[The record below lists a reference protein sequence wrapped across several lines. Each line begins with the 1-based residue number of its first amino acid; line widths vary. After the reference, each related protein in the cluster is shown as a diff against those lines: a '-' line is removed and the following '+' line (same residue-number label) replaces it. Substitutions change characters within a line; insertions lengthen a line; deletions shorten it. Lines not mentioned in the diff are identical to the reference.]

1 VGTEEDKKLP
11 KPPKT
16 LSREAR
22 KWWRR
27 IVAEWE
33 VEAEGLL
40 LLQAA
45 LEQWDAY
52 VGARDILAEDGPV
65 VTNPDSGVQR
75 VHPAAHVARDS
86 LREFRQLWRQLG
98 LVSDFETQHE
108 AK

>member
-1 VGTEEDKKLP
+1 MESDKKLP
-11 KPPKT
+11 NPPKT

-22 KWWRR
+22 RWWRR
-27 IVAEWE
+27 IVAEWH

-45 LEQWDAY
+45 LECWDRY
-52 VGARDILAEDGPV
+52 VEARDLLAADGPV

-75 VHPAAHVARDS
+75 VHPASHVARDS

-98 LVSDFETQHE
+98 LVSDFETQ
-108 AK
+108 ARIK